1 MKKKEILIIGSG
13 FSALS
18 CYSALENK
26 FNVSLID
33 LPNNNLKE
41 KYTFERLFKPLL
53 RVDGSIVV
61 GKGGLSKV
69 WKGVFFIPSKIDSNT
84 NLNKKQIIKSFL
96 NLKKFFNFNLYKVCS
111 NNKSDN

>member
-61 GKGGLSKV
+61 KHKNRPVSKH
-69 WKGVFFIPSKIDSNT
+69 PQYNT
-84 NLNKKQIIKSFL
+84 QSQ
-96 NLKKFFNFNLYKVCS
+96 
-111 NNKSDN
+111 